1 MLALLFPGQGSQE
14 VGMGREVYHASAAAR
29 EVFDAAD
36 QALGFCLSKICFEGP
51 EEELLRTELQQPAI
65 LTTGIALLRALQQ
78 QTEVA
83 PSYVAGHSLGE
94 YTALVASGAVDFGDA
109 VRLVNA
115 RGRFMQEAVPEG
127 RGAMAAI
134 LGLSPGDVQLA
145 CQAAAAA
152 TGKIVTPANY
162 NSPQQTVIA
171 GDAAA
176 VEVACSRARQEG
188 AKRTIPL
195 AVSAPF
201 HCGLMAPAA
210 EKLALELAR
219 VHFRETVVPVVTNVE
234 ATPNT
239 DSTRVAALLEA
250 QVTAPVRFV
259 EMVEK
264 LVELGVTRVLEVGT
278 GRVLSGLVARTSR
291 KLQRACLSTLGDMA
305 DAASFV
311 SLARGVDAC

>member
-1 MLALLFPGQGSQE
+1 
-14 VGMGREVYHASAAAR
+14 MGREAYHASVAAR

-36 QALGFCLSKICFEGP
+36 QALGFSLSRICFEGP
-51 EEELLRTELQQPAI
+51 EEELLRTEVQQPAI
-65 LTTGIALLRALQQ
+65 LTTGIALLRALQE
-78 QTEVA
+78 TTDVT

-94 YTALVASGAVDFGDA
+94 YTALVASGTLDFEDA

-134 LGLSPGDVQLA
+134 LGLSAGDVELV

-171 GDAAA
+171 GDAVAIEA
-176 VEVACSRARQEG
+176 ACSRARQEG

-210 EKLALELAR
+210 EKLGLELAR
-219 VHFRETVVPVVTNVE
+219 VHFREADVPVLTNVE
-234 ATPNT
+234 AAPNT
-239 DSTRVAALLEA
+239 DASRVRALLET

-264 LVELGVTRVLEVGT
+264 LVELGVTQVLEVGT
-278 GRVLSGLVARTSR
+278 GRVLSGLVARTAR
-291 KLQRACLSTLGDMA
+291 KLQRACLSTFGEIA

-311 SLARGVDAC
+311 SPAPSVDAP

>member
-1 MLALLFPGQGSQE
+1 
-14 VGMGREVYHASAAAR
+14 MGREAYYASAAAR
-29 EVFDAAD
+29 AVFDAAD
-36 QALGFCLSKICFEGP
+36 QALGFSLSQICFEGP
-51 EEELLRTELQQPAI
+51 EEELLRTEVQQPAI
-65 LTTGIALLRALQQ
+65 LTTGIALLRALQERA
-78 QTEVA
+78 EVT

-94 YTALVASGAVDFGDA
+94 YTALVATGAIGLEDA

-127 RGAMAAI
+127 RGAMAAV
-134 LGLSPGDVQLA
+134 LGLSPGEVQLA
-145 CQAAAAA
+145 CSEAAAA
-152 TGKIVTPANY
+152 TGRIVTPANY

-171 GDAAA
+171 GDPVAI
-176 VEVACSRARQEG
+176 EVACSRARQEG

-219 VHFRETVVPVVTNVE
+219 VHFRESSVPVVTNVE
-234 ATPNT
+234 AAPNH
-239 DSTRVAALLEA
+239 DATRVAALLEA

-259 EMVEK
+259 DMVEK

-278 GRVLSGLVARTSR
+278 GRVLSGLVARTAR
-291 KLQRACLSTLGDMA
+291 KLQRACLSTMGDIA
-305 DAASFV
+305 DAVSFV
-311 SLARGVDAC
+311 SLAPGVDPT